1 MERDYAA
8 LMPIDLGALSMK
20 YEPWMGNLMTIR
32 ILFILRITLCSLEG
46 LLTAWKRGVLA
57 KRL

>member
-8 LMPIDLGALSMK
+8 LMPIDLDALSMK

-46 LLTAWKRGVLA
+46 LLTAWKRGY
-57 KRL
+57 